1 MLAERRGST
10 FRRRR
15 SNHLRL
21 HYCEAQF
28 LFEPRDLWLGVYWK
42 RWPKASW
49 PKAIEFYIC
58 FLPCLPLRLY
68 FQWYS

>member
-1 MLAERRGST
+1 
-10 FRRRR
+10 
-15 SNHLRL
+15 LRL